1 MQMSLNLFG
10 RNLRLALLLLLLASQ
25 GIASAHEQSPGHS
38 LDSHLCSVC
47 LIGHS
52 LGAAVSA
59 NSDLPQLSAA
69 CAVGLTQ
76 PVAVVLISLRK
87 EYLARAPPASL

>member
-1 MQMSLNLFG
+1 MKRSLDLLG

-25 GIASAHEQSPGHS
+25 GIANAHEQSTGHS

-59 NSDLPQLSAA
+59 NSDLPQLSAT

-76 PVAVVLISLRK
+76 PVAAVLISHRN

>member
-1 MQMSLNLFG
+1 MVISPDIIG
-10 RNLRLALLLLLLASQ
+10 RRLRLALLLLLLASQ
-25 GIASAHEQSPGHS
+25 GIANAHEQSAGHW

-47 LIGHS
+47 LIGQS
-52 LGAAVSA
+52 LDAAVDG
-59 NSDLPQLSAA
+59 NSGVPQLPATCAA
-69 CAVGLTQ
+69 GLTQ

>member
-1 MQMSLNLFG
+1 MSLNLFG

-25 GIASAHEQSPGHS
+25 GIANAHEQSAGHS

-76 PVAVVLISLRK
+76 PVVAVLISHRNK
-87 EYLARAPPASL
+87 YLARAPPASL